1 MYKRINKLTKL
12 SASIMKN
19 KTHVKMSSILSAL
32 SLLEI
37 ESKVRDIILSTIANP
52 YIKKDAEWAL
62 TAFILKKVFGRSCSD
77 FRIDLMP

>member
-19 KTHVKMSSILSAL
+19 KTYEEISSILSAL

-52 YIKKDAEWAL
+52 YMKKDAKWAL
-62 TAFILKKVFGRSCSD
+62 TAFILKKAFGRSCSD
-77 FRIDLMP
+77 LRIDLMP